1 MSVPV
6 RQKYELLSLPGW
18 NRAEPIR
25 MLFKLAGQEF
35 TDCRLSIP
43 EWRAFKLK
51 ASLPPEARLP
61 LLRINSRLTVVGAGE
76 IGRLLAREF
85 GFYAET
91 TIESHYLEQINQY
104 LELLN
109 RGLLPIV
116 RDILSKNEK
125 LRMQHWDEYKHE
137 LLRPILEVL
146 NCRLVGRKFFVSD
159 RITWA
164 DVGVAEILMRFDNLF
179 DSDFLRE
186 FPQLDEHRQ
195 RIANLPPLREDQ
207 RPRSII

>member
-137 LLRPILEVL
+137 LLRPHTRSSELPSGWSQILRFGSHYL
-146 NCRLVGRKFFVSD
+146 GGCWCCRNSYAF
-159 RITWA
+159 
-164 DVGVAEILMRFDNLF
+164 
-179 DSDFLRE
+179 
-186 FPQLDEHRQ
+186 RQ
-195 RIANLPPLREDQ
+195 PLRFRLSTRIPATRRASTTNRE
-207 RPRSII
+207 SAAVT